1 MQYCVESVE
10 VLLEGGSPPYAPP
23 HNAFQHCKDHPDL
36 LQVLVRH
43 YPVNGTESLPSL
55 VYLFLQ
61 LGDLKLLTEV
71 CSWPEVT
78 FNIGETHQGYNLMH
92 RLAQTKSSDFLYL
105 LLPKLTA
112 TPEEF
117 ASAINAEVHGG
128 TCLWLAL
135 PDYHFIE
142 ELRGLGGDI
151 LKLKFVNVYRVYQ
164 SHKLL
169 LQYLL
174 TEGLNPNDT
183 DEYGLTAFRYA
194 CDSFQVGMQMELIKL
209 GCNVNCSDLSGNTPL
224 HDACLKGY
232 FVQVKLL
239 LRHGANPKL
248 PNHRGET
255 AMDLIQKPHRGK
267 TVSIVKKL
275 LALLRSHFDGTFID

>member
-1 MQYCVESVE
+1 ME
-10 VLLEGGSPPYAPP
+10 VLLSSGSLPYSPP
-23 HNAFQHCKDHPDL
+23 HNAFQFCKDYPDL
-36 LQVLVRH
+36 LPILTRYH
-43 YPVNGTESLPSL
+43 PIHGTDTLPSL

-61 LGDLKLLTEV
+61 LADLPLLTEV
-71 CSWPEVT
+71 CSWPETVI
-78 FNIGETHQGYNLMH
+78 NIAETHQGFNLMH
-92 RLAQTKSSDFLYL
+92 RLAQTKRSDFLYL
-105 LLPKLTA
+105 LLPKITA
-112 TPEEF
+112 TPAEF
-117 ASAINAEVHGG
+117 AAAINTEVHGG

-151 LKLKFVNVYRVYQ
+151 MKLKFVNVYRVYQ

-174 TEGLNPNDT
+174 TEGLNPDDT
-183 DEYGLTAFRYA
+183 DEYGMTAFRYA
-194 CDSFQVGMQMELIKL
+194 CDSFQVGMQVELIKL
-209 GCNVNCSDLSGNTPL
+209 GCNVNCVDLSGNTPL

-232 FVQVKLL
+232 FVQAKLL

-248 PNHRGET
+248 PNRRGESPV
-255 AMDLIQKPHRGK
+255 DLIQKPYRGK
-267 TVSIVKKL
+267 TASLVKKL